1 MPNGNLSDVVT
12 CPNCNETRLVR
23 RDVIARVTKAGKPL
37 ICKPCHN
44 RMRFENKNHPRKGT
58 GVKNNKDLSYTRS
71 SYYKAKQRCSSGSKH
86 HPCYENVQF
95 KFNSLQELIDC
106 IGIRPKGMTLDRVD
120 TLGHYEP
127 NNVRWATVLQQ
138 AQNRMPRNYWKQS
151 EMVNL

>member
-23 RDVIARVTKAGKPL
+23 RDVISRVTKAGKPL

-44 RMRFENKNHPRKGT
+44 RIRFDEKDHPRKGT
-58 GVKNNKDLSYTRS
+58 GVRNDKELYYTSS
-71 SYYKAKQRCSSGSKH
+71 SYYKAKQRCKLGAKH
-86 HPCYENVQF
+86 HPCYEGVEF
-95 KFNSLQELIDC
+95 KFKSLQELVDC
-106 IGIRPKGMTLDRVD
+106 IGIRPRGMTLDRID

-138 AQNRMPRNYWKQS
+138 AQNRMPRNYWKNYD
-151 EMVNL
+151 EN